1 MQSIEGKRVLVVG
14 LARSGRAA
22 AGLLHRRGA
31 VVMVSDSRPPWSF
44 GQEIP
49 GLLADKIGI
58 EFGQHGVET
67 ALAQDLIV
75 VSPGVPW
82 DLPAL
87 VAARERGIPVVA
99 EVEAGSWFLRGDLV
113 GVTGSNGK
121 TTTTSLIGRMLE
133 TSEIRT
139 LVGGNIGVPLTSM
152 VDESTDEST
161 VVAELSSFQLEGT
174 ESLHPRVAV
183 ILNITPNH
191 LDRHPSLEAYVE
203 AKARI
208 LRNQTTDDYAVLN
221 ADDPVVM
228 SLADRVRAQ
237 KVFFSRSQDLPEGL
251 LISEGKVVYRVAH
264 LERELFSPRDVR
276 LRGLFNLENVLA
288 ASAAACV
295 LGADFD
301 VLGKA
306 VRDFRG
312 VEHRLEPVGEVL
324 GVEFYNDS
332 KATSVD
338 ATAKALAAFEGGVH
352 LILGGKDKG
361 APYAPIVPL
370 LKGRVREV
378 LLIGAA
384 AGRIAAELAGTV
396 ELVQAGDLESATRQ
410 AFQHARKG
418 DVVLLSPAC
427 SSYDQFQDFEHR
439 GRAFKALV
447 ETLAREG
454 EGVRASRSRAILQ
467 NLPQNLAPKPEPKTK
482 TPAAPA
488 IEARSQEI
496 APAVSPPV
504 IAPPEA
510 LKRAGTRVH
519 ADFSPAPLPSP
530 EAEDARAVSK
540 PVPAREPAAVEQ
552 AAAVVAEEAEIA
564 APSVQEA
571 APAGTVAAGTPEV
584 PLATAPA
591 DVPSPEKSPP
601 PVEQVSTNVPPARE
615 RGSPL
620 AAGPIAEPPVPAVGS
635 APEVQ
640 IEPVVERRPLPEPS
654 RQAQAAPTE
663 RIYVYETEAEDR
675 PPLDLPEIPLDELDL
690 VRDQEASGK
699 RVLDSTELRGP
710 SEEPLIFEVTSK
722 PLPGS
727 TKSVPAADQ
736 GGSRARR
743 KKRSKPEESTDRGDN
758 ESQDRFP
765 GI

>member
-1 MQSIEGKRVLVVG
+1 MLVVG

-44 GQEIP
+44 AQEIP
-49 GLLADKIGI
+49 GLLADKIGL

-67 ALAQDLIV
+67 SLAQDLIV

-87 VAARERGIPVVA
+87 VAARERGVPVVA

-133 TSEIRT
+133 ASGIRT

-152 VDESTDEST
+152 VDESTDET
-161 VVAELSSFQLEGT
+161 AVVVELSSFQLEGT

-208 LRNQTTDDYAVLN
+208 LCNQTADDYAVLN

-228 SLADRVRAQ
+228 SLANRVRAQ
-237 KVFFSRSQDLPEGL
+237 KVFFSRTQNLPEGV

-264 LERELFSPRDVR
+264 LQRELFSPRDVR

-301 VLGKA
+301 VVGKA
-306 VRDFRG
+306 VREFRG

-384 AGRIAAELAGTV
+384 AGRLAAELAGTV

-410 AFQHARKG
+410 AFQHARRG
-418 DVVLLSPAC
+418 DVILLSPAC

-439 GRAFKALV
+439 GRVFKALV

-454 EGVRASRSRAILQ
+454 EGVRVSRSRAAL
-467 NLPQNLAPKPEPKTK
+467 QNLAPKPQPKTK
-482 TPAAPA
+482 APPAPT
-488 IEARSQEI
+488 IEARTQAI
-496 APAVSPPV
+496 APAGPPV
-504 IAPPEA
+504 VTPPEVFT
-510 LKRAGTRVH
+510 RAETPIP
-519 ADFSPAPLPSP
+519 AASSPGPISSP
-530 EAEDARAVSK
+530 EEKKAGEGSKAVARG
-540 PVPAREPAAVEQ
+540 PVAVEQ
-552 AAAVVAEEAEIA
+552 SGSGVANEAEIVA
-564 APSVQEA
+564 ESAEPA
-571 APAGTVAAGTPEV
+571 APAGTVAADTPEV
-584 PLATAPA
+584 PQLSAPA
-591 DVPSPEKSPP
+591 EEALPEELSQ
-601 PVEQVSTNVPPARE
+601 PVEAEPTMASPAGE
-615 RGSPL
+615 QGSRQ
-620 AAGPIAEPPVPAVGS
+620 AAGLIPEPPVASVSPEIRPA
-635 APEVQ
+635 
-640 IEPVVERRPLPEPS
+640 IERRGSLPESARP
-654 RQAQAAPTE
+654 AQPGPAE

-675 PPLDLPEIPLDELDL
+675 PPLDLPEVPLDELDL
-690 VRDQEASGK
+690 VRDEEAGGK
-699 RVLDSTELRGP
+699 RVLDSTELRRP
-710 SEEPLIFEVTSK
+710 SDEPLIFEVTSK
-722 PLPGS
+722 PLLDL
-727 TKSVPAADQ
+727 TKSVPTAE
-736 GGSRARR
+736 GGRRARR
-743 KKRSKPEESTDRGDN
+743 KKRSEPEESISQGEDK
-758 ESQDRFP
+758 SQDRFP

>member
-1 MQSIEGKRVLVVG
+1 MQHIEGKRALVVG

-22 AGLLHRRGA
+22 ADLLHRRGA

-44 GQEIP
+44 AHEIP
-49 GLLADKIGI
+49 ELLSAKIGL

-67 ALAQDLIV
+67 ALGQDLIV

-87 VAARERGIPVVA
+87 VAARERSIPVVA
-99 EVEAGSWFLRGDLV
+99 EVEAGGWFLHGDLV

-121 TTTTSLIGRMLE
+121 TTTTSLIGRMFE
-133 TSEIRT
+133 ASGIRT

-152 VDESTDEST
+152 VDESTDESVT
-161 VVAELSSFQLEGT
+161 VVELSSFQLEGT

-208 LRNQTTDDYAVLN
+208 LRNQTADDYAVLN

-237 KVFFSRSQDLPEGL
+237 KVLFSRTQGLPEGL
-251 LISEGKVVYRVAH
+251 LISEGNVVYRVAH

-306 VRDFRG
+306 VREFRG
-312 VEHRLEPVGEVL
+312 VEHRLEPVGEVMA
-324 GVEFYNDS
+324 VEFYNDS

-338 ATAKALAAFEGGVH
+338 ATAKALAAFDRGVH

-384 AGRIAAELAGTV
+384 AGRIAAELAGSV

-410 AFQHARKG
+410 AFQHARAG

-439 GRAFKALV
+439 GRVFKALV

-454 EGVRASRSRAILQ
+454 EAARAARSRTALQ
-467 NLPQNLAPKPEPKTK
+467 SLAPRPQPKAK
-482 TPAAPA
+482 PAAAPS
-488 IEARSQEI
+488 IEARSATTTP
-496 APAVSPPV
+496 APAPPAATKPEESKV
-504 IAPPEA
+504 AEPPIQVA
-510 LKRAGTRVH
+510 AVTT
-519 ADFSPAPLPSP
+519 P
-530 EAEDARAVSK
+530 EV
-540 PVPAREPAAVEQ
+540 AAVEW
-552 AAAVVAEEAEIA
+552 A
-564 APSVQEA
+564 APSVDEKAPEIVAEPVAEA
-571 APAGTVAAGTPEV
+571 ARAAKVLTEEISQSAKVEPA
-584 PLATAPA
+584 LALPG
-591 DVPSPEKSPP
+591 
-601 PVEQVSTNVPPARE
+601 VEQEPVVAIDS
-615 RGSPL
+615 
-620 AAGPIAEPPVPAVGS
+620 IAEPEAVVVNAEPELGADVGS
-635 APEVQ
+635 SISP
-640 IEPVVERRPLPEPS
+640 PEP
-654 RQAQAAPTE
+654 AHLALPKPTE
-663 RIYVYETEAEDR
+663 RIYVYETDAEDM
-675 PPLDLPEIPLDELDL
+675 PPLDLPEIPLDQIEL
-690 VRDQEASGK
+690 VRDCEPGGN
-699 RVLDSTELRGP
+699 RTLDLAERRAGSD
-710 SEEPLIFEVTSK
+710 EPLLFEVT
-722 PLPGS
+722 
-727 TKSVPAADQ
+727 PAPTSPTASAQDAPAVERA
-736 GGSRARR
+736 GTRARH
-743 KKRSKPEESTDRGDN
+743 KKRSKPEEKTGQGDN
-758 ESQDRFP
+758 GSQDRFP
-765 GI
+765 GT